1 MVAILIV
8 NRKLIN
14 PGGKK
19 IIKMER
25 FLNQNVLLKKKNKQN
40 YEQNN
45 DNDCHEND
53 YTDFDINKRS
63 TNIGHNIKRRRR
75 PSLVKSLYPETDA
88 FRSYTCNIQIGKQN
102 SV

>member
-75 PSLVKSLYPETDA
+75 PSLVKSLYP
-88 FRSYTCNIQIGKQN
+88 YNKCIQELYVQHSN
-102 SV
+102 R

>member
-25 FLNQNVLLKKKNKQN
+25 LLNQNVLLKKK
-40 YEQNN
+40 
-45 DNDCHEND
+45 
-53 YTDFDINKRS
+53 
-63 TNIGHNIKRRRR
+63 TNRTMNRIMIMIVMKMIILILILIKEVQTLGITLNVEEDH
-75 PSLVKSLYPETDA
+75 P
-88 FRSYTCNIQIGKQN
+88 
-102 SV
+102 

>member
-25 FLNQNVLLKKKNKQN
+25 FLNQNVLLKKNNKQN
-40 YEQNN
+40 YE
-45 DNDCHEND
+45 
-53 YTDFDINKRS
+53 
-63 TNIGHNIKRRRR
+63 
-75 PSLVKSLYPETDA
+75 
-88 FRSYTCNIQIGKQN
+88 
-102 SV
+102 